1 MNIVDAVVI
10 ALLLGAALSGWRR
23 GLISSVASLIGAL
36 TGTVAALLL
45 APTVMARVDP
55 AAAKIAI
62 GMALVVVGV
71 GVGEW
76 AGSAVGRA
84 LSERVTWRPART
96 VDRGLGI
103 VGHTAAIAVVLWLV
117 AVPLASVPYPAMASA
132 VRSSAVL
139 HGIDR
144 VMPSGVRDISDRMR
158 RLIDDSGFP
167 AILDPL
173 APTPDTAVPAP
184 DPGVTAAP
192 PVAAAA
198 RSILKI
204 RGRADSCSRRIE
216 GTGFVIGREKLLTNA
231 HVVAGTTSVTVE
243 QGSAQLP
250 ARVVAYDP
258 ERDLA
263 VLDVKG
269 LTGRP
274 LAFAAARE
282 TPGSPVVVAGYP
294 LDGPYTLTP
303 GRVRDRI
310 TLRGPDIYNHATVTR
325 DVLTLRAVV
334 QPGNSGGPLLNP
346 DGRVGGVVFGASVDR
361 PDVGF
366 ALTAAEVA
374 PVVNAGLHDTTAAAT
389 GACTTD

>member
-1 MNIVDAVVI
+1 MTVVDAVVI

-36 TGTVAALLL
+36 TGTVAAILL
-45 APTVMARVDP
+45 APSLMARVDP

-62 GMALVVVGV
+62 AMALVVVGI
-71 GVGEW
+71 GAGEW
-76 AGSAVGRA
+76 AGSAVGRV
-84 LSERVTWRPART
+84 LSERVTWRPARV

-117 AVPLASVPYPAMASA
+117 AVPLGSAPYPGLASA

-144 VMPSGVRDISDRMR
+144 VMPNGVRDISDRMR

-173 APTPDTAVPAP
+173 APTPDTAVPPP
-184 DPGVTAAP
+184 DPGVTTSR
-192 PVAAAA
+192 PVAAVAG
-198 RSILKI
+198 SVLKI

-216 GTGFVIGREKLLTNA
+216 GTGFVIGRDKMLTNA

-243 QGSAQLP
+243 QRGSELP
-250 ARVVAYDP
+250 ARVVDYDP
-258 ERDLA
+258 RRDLA
-263 VLDVKG
+263 VLEVKG

-274 LAFAAARE
+274 LAFATAQ
-282 TPGSPVVVAGYP
+282 PSGSPVVVAGYP
-294 LDGPYTLTP
+294 LDGPYTLTA

-310 TLRGPDIYNHATVTR
+310 TLRGPDIYGSTTVTR

-334 QPGNSGGPLLNP
+334 QPGNSGGPLLTP

-374 PVVNAGLHDTTAAAT
+374 PVVTAGLRDSTPAAT
-389 GACTTD
+389 GACTSD

>member
-1 MNIVDAVVI
+1 MNVVDAVVV

-23 GLISSVASLIGAL
+23 GLISSVASLVGAL
-36 TGTVAALLL
+36 TGTVAAILI
-45 APTVMARVDP
+45 APTLMTRVDP
-55 AAAKIAI
+55 AAAGIAI
-62 GMALVVVGV
+62 GMALVVIGV

-76 AGSAVGRA
+76 VGSAVGRA
-84 LSERVTWRPART
+84 LSERVTWRPARA

-103 VGHTAAIAVVLWLV
+103 VGHTAAIAVVLWLI
-117 AVPLASVPYPAMASA
+117 AVPLASVPSPALASA

-144 VMPSGVRDISDRMR
+144 VMPDGVRKISDRMR

-173 APTPDTAVPAP
+173 APTPDIAVPAP
-184 DPGVTAAP
+184 DPGVTASK

-198 RSILKI
+198 GSIRKI
-204 RGRADSCSRRIE
+204 RGRAESCSRRIE
-216 GTGFVIGREKLLTNA
+216 GTGFVIGPEKMLTNA
-231 HVVAGTTSVTVE
+231 HVVAGTTSVTVQ
-243 QGSAQLP
+243 QGAAELP
-250 ARVVAYDP
+250 ARVVDYDP

-274 LAFAAARE
+274 LAFAAGGAA
-282 TPGSPVVVAGYP
+282 PGSPVVVAGYP

-303 GRVRDRI
+303 GRVRNRI
-310 TLRGPDIYNHATVTR
+310 TLRGPDIYNRATVAR

-334 QPGNSGGPLLNP
+334 QPGNSGGPLLDP

-374 PVVNAGLHDTTAAAT
+374 PVVSAGLRDTTAAAT
-389 GACTTD
+389 GACTND